1 MTQTVRALLAIVGSS
16 QEKALNAVV
25 SRGSTADAT
34 ADERQA
40 RECNQRR
47 FKVTRGP
54 FDVGCLLTFRCGEA
68 QGLRL
73 GSGHLAE
80 EAYASGRSRGSIQ
93 REGQD

>member
-1 MTQTVRALLAIVGSS
+1 MPWFPVAPLPTLQLMSGRRESVIRDD
-16 QEKALNAVV
+16 
-25 SRGSTADAT
+25 SRYM
-34 ADERQA
+34 
-40 RECNQRR
+40 
-47 FKVTRGP
+47 TRGP